1 MKTSRPA
8 LQAPAQEECG
18 VWLDTVQLKGKAK
31 QKRLA
36 RPISKLL
43 NPLAPGSGY
52 SLAVALNFTQTK
64 IQMPNTKQSSISSFF
79 VPQRRILNKISR
91 AEVANTDP
99 EDLSSSSSTSTT
111 STSSTST
118 SGTKRKRDMDLD
130 VCDLFNTEERHIKT
144 SDVDVR
150 GEGAGH
156 EWQSENLTENEAP
169 VWREHCD
176 GSYTLALNTKHE
188 SEEESDKEMNQPE
201 RKRRLAEPSSPSAK
215 GGALGQECSQTKE
228 QFLTCSSRQ
237 HSQDSKDSSE
247 MKPYEH
253 MTPNSDSEADLTQQK
268 HLEANKAR
276 DSGSAFLES
285 LLSEDAFGIW
295 MGAEGRT
302 STQKSHKPPPLSQLD
317 DEKENSESSC
327 SRSPYKR
334 PSLSPLRPLSNRKW
348 ADPKP
353 ASSQKPIPKLLWRT
367 AEEESLSSQCKWTK
381 PNGSPLKKCAPKQ
394 PCREA
399 EEDSLAMLFT
409 QDSEGFRVIAHRSL
423 HARSPFKDHTNV
435 STGMMRRAGAYKPVV
450 EDEEEEM
457 LFTQDSQGNMVI
469 KH

>member
-1 MKTSRPA
+1 MF
-8 LQAPAQEECG
+8 
-18 VWLDTVQLKGKAK
+18 

-79 VPQRRILNKISR
+79 VPQLMEI
-91 AEVANTDP
+91 
-99 EDLSSSSSTSTT
+99 
-111 STSSTST
+111 
-118 SGTKRKRDMDLD
+118 
-130 VCDLFNTEERHIKT
+130 
-144 SDVDVR
+144 
-150 GEGAGH
+150 
-156 EWQSENLTENEAP
+156 
-169 VWREHCD
+169 
-176 GSYTLALNTKHE
+176 
-188 SEEESDKEMNQPE
+188 
-201 RKRRLAEPSSPSAK
+201 
-215 GGALGQECSQTKE
+215 
-228 QFLTCSSRQ
+228 
-237 HSQDSKDSSE
+237 HSKN
-247 MKPYEH
+247 YYY
-253 MTPNSDSEADLTQQK
+253 
-268 HLEANKAR
+268 
-276 DSGSAFLES
+276 
-285 LLSEDAFGIW
+285 
-295 MGAEGRT
+295 
-302 STQKSHKPPPLSQLD
+302 PPDQ
-317 DEKENSESSC
+317 
-327 SRSPYKR
+327 
-334 PSLSPLRPLSNRKW
+334 PLSNRKW